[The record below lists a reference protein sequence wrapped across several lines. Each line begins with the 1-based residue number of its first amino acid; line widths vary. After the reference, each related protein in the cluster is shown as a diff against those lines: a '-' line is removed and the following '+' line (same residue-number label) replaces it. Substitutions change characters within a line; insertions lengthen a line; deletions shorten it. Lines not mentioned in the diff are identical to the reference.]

1 MSESASDSP
10 VRVGDVLA
18 GKYRVERVLGV
29 GGMGVVVAATHLALD
44 EKVAL
49 KFLLPEI
56 AKDPANVARFLREA
70 RAAAKIRSEHVAR
83 VTDVGTLDGGAPYL
97 VMEYLDGEDL
107 AARVARGGPL
117 PVSQAVDCVLQ
128 ACEALAEAHVLG
140 IVHRDL
146 KPANLFLTRRADDSP
161 SVKVLD
167 FGISKMTSDVG
178 PGAGLTKTSGMMGS
192 PIYMSP
198 EQLQSAKDVDART
211 DVWAL
216 GVILYELLTGR
227 QPFTA
232 DSLPQLVVQ
241 IMTVAPSPLRS
252 LRADVPVGL
261 AEAIDRALQKD
272 RAARLPDV
280 VAFAE
285 AVAPFGGP
293 RATDS
298 SERVARVFETKG
310 VMASSRASMPGAP
323 GALGAVST
331 PERATRTTTGGFG
344 SVALEGA
351 STGATSLP
359 TRSMRVPIVFGVVA
373 LLVAGGAAAV
383 LGQKGAAK
391 PQPAGPSAHERP
403 APSPSAALL
412 EEKPRATGE
421 APSAGAAPSPRAP
434 SASSVAPSRPVTASS
449 ASAKASTNGSTG
461 AAAGSPSATPNVVTK
476 PATSAAKPPPASTD
490 VQIE

>member
-1 MSESASDSP
+1 MTESASSSP

-56 AKDPANVARFLREA
+56 ARDPANVARFLREA

-146 KPANLFLTRRADDSP
+146 KPANLFLSRRADGSP

-216 GVILYELLTGR
+216 GVILYELLTGT

-232 DSLPQLVVQ
+232 ESLPQLVVQ
-241 IMTVAPSPLRS
+241 IMTMPPSPLRA
-252 LRADVPVGL
+252 LRPDVPSGL
-261 AEAIDRALQKD
+261 ADAIDHALQKE

-280 VAFAE
+280 VALAE

-298 SERVARVFETKG
+298 SERVARVFDTKG
-310 VMASSRASMPGAP
+310 LLAASRASTPSAP
-323 GALGAVST
+323 RAPST
-331 PERATRTTTGGFG
+331 PEPATTGGFG
-344 SVALEGA
+344 SVALEGGP
-351 STGATSLP
+351 TGATTVP
-359 TRSMRVPIVFGVVA
+359 TRSMRAPIVVGAVA
-373 LLVAGGAAAV
+373 LLIAGGAAIV
-383 LGQKGAAK
+383 LGAKGSARPETSSAA
-391 PQPAGPSAHERP
+391 AHEAARP
-403 APSPSAALL
+403 APAA
-412 EEKPRATGE
+412 ASTGE
-421 APSAGAAPSPRAP
+421 APRTGALPRSSSIEPGAPM
-434 SASSVAPSRPVTASS
+434 VAPSRPVTTSAASVN
-449 ASAKASTNGSTG
+449 AATKASTGPATIAPSTTTSI
-461 AAAGSPSATPNVVTK
+461 ATK
-476 PATSAAKPPPASTD
+476 PAPSAPSAPSVKSAAKPPPASTD